1 MDDRLVG
8 ELSCPLDVQDD
19 QVENWQEVD
28 VKEHEGWYNPGDTVE
43 GELGTLSTE
52 YHGVLRRWAESAV
65 EHVKELDM
73 CGVVVRDDRAN
84 QAHHHAGDGQG
95 VEVGEQQE
103 LGHQEEKDDSCSC
116 CED

>member
-19 QVENWQEVD
+19 QEEDWQEVD
-28 VKEHEGWYNPGDTVE
+28 VKDNEGGQNPGGTVE
-43 GELGTLSTE
+43 GEWGILSTE
-52 YHGVLRRWAESAV
+52 CHGVLRRWAESSV
-65 EHVKELDM
+65 EHVKELHM
-73 CGVVVRDDRAN
+73 SGVVVRYVRAN
-84 QAHHHAGDGQG
+84 RAQHHAGDGQG

-103 LGHQEEKDDSCSC
+103 LGHQEEKDDSCSY